1 LWGWEP
7 REFAEY
13 HYDDDGRV
21 SGVTTRR
28 EAEFD
33 SSQVNLLIAH
43 MRARADI
50 GPHGQPM
57 SEATDPAANPAADGG
72 WHYETT
78 TNGVMDYA
86 QLSLNETRA
95 AYFKKYGDRMTEE
108 QKAAKQWRVRKVL
121 DD

>member
-21 SGVTTRR
+21 TGVTTHR
-28 EAEFD
+28 EAEFNTA
-33 SSQVNLLIAH
+33 QVNLLLAH
-43 MRARADI
+43 RRAMADF

-72 WHYETT
+72 WHYEATR
-78 TNGVMDYA
+78 NGVMDYA
-86 QLSLNETRA
+86 QLAINEARD
-95 AYFKKYGDRMTEE
+95 AYFKQYGDKLTDA
-108 QKAAKQWRVRKVL
+108 QKAAKQWRVQKVL

>member
-7 REFAEY
+7 RELAEY

-21 SGVTTRR
+21 TGVTTHR
-28 EAEFD
+28 EPEFD
-33 SSQVNLLIAH
+33 TEQVTLLIAH

-57 SEATDPAANPAADGG
+57 TEATDPAANPAAEGG
-72 WHYETT
+72 WHYEAAE
-78 TNGVMDYA
+78 NGVTDYA
-86 QLSLNETRA
+86 QLALNEA
-95 AYFKKYGDRMTEE
+95 SDAYFAKWGERMTPA
-108 QKAAKQWRVRKVL
+108 QKAAKRFHVFRVM